1 MCCFLILIDVTYF
14 HANDLVIKRLPLNI
28 MIQSQSSF
36 KLKTQQGRYYK
47 EKEKKTSFKHLQI
60 QNLRDNYNL
69 MEFKHCMTILY
80 R

>member
-1 MCCFLILIDVTYF
+1 
-14 HANDLVIKRLPLNI
+14 

-69 MEFKHCMTILY
+69 VEFKHCMTIFY